1 MKDIN
6 TYGDLKKAV
15 QLWLNR
21 KDSVTINN
29 IPMFINMAAKQFTR
43 MLKLPY
49 YEVLVSLEAVAGFD
63 YVNIPQDFLSAK
75 HVAVNGIPHNRVDN
89 ETFLRM
95 KNVDSQVTE
104 IPNDNQFG
112 FLTGAT
118 SESNYFFTRVGGQL
132 RFHPDLVSGDVV
144 EMIYQR
150 DIPEFKDDSE
160 EPYTLL
166 VASDVML
173 YLSLQH
179 AATFLRDN
187 EQEAFW
193 AGKAAAAAQSL
204 QAQLDEAEW
213 SGSATVVPQFAR

>member
-21 KDSVTINN
+21 KDAATLNN

-43 MLKLPY
+43 LVKLPY
-49 YEVLVSLEAVAGFD
+49 YEVLVSLEAVEGFD

-75 HVAVNGIPHNRVDN
+75 HLSIDGIPYNRVDN
-89 ETFLRM
+89 ETFLRI
-95 KNVDSQVTE
+95 KNAGTQNTNLGEED
-104 IPNDNQFG
+104 

-118 SESNYFFTRVGGQL
+118 TEGKFFFTRVGGQF
-132 RFHPDLVSGDVV
+132 RFIPELVPGNVV

-150 DIPEFKDDSE
+150 DIPEYKNDQD
-160 EPYTLL
+160 EPYSLL

-173 YLSLQH
+173 YLSLKH
-179 AATFLRDN
+179 AAIFLRDN
-187 EQEAFW
+187 EQGAFW
-193 AGKAAAAAQSL
+193 DQKASEAAAAL
-204 QAQLDEAEW
+204 QHQLDEAEW
-213 SGSATVVPQFAR
+213 SGSAMVVPQFTR